1 MSATTLNLPYTRFV
15 AQVSTAPARSKS
27 TYLALMEEN
36 LAALQKCPWKEAA
49 DVPAALADHDFTA
62 STHLSSAYDAFKMT
76 GNYSASTMT
85 EIAYAGMAAYRFKIP
100 DSASA
105 VALSSISIPVSRDRY
120 LKSGVR
126 VVAVLSDSATPSADW
141 DVVRGSGGI
150 LLSAQLPQ
158 TAAYLLAGAPGKD
171 TLELAASSFA
181 GLAETGHAYLW
192 IYLTL
197 EDYTEHWDM
206 YSANEQRLY
215 AVEGSAMLV
224 GGSAEFTFAGEVTA
238 DAAPS
243 TATLLAG
250 GASPTWIQ
258 PLPTRNAGNTKP
270 INGDMPPENLFFRQS
285 ADSATT
291 LNSLIFLKFPVYNTQ
306 EASGPDSYTGM
317 LRVNAWAPDKDGS
330 AAGVTQIRFTLDYGS
345 NPDPTQWSQLS
356 PVAGSNGVDTNGYR
370 CWEYTYTYHGTARND
385 PTGNPTVVGDMSYD
399 RTIQIWLKT
408 AVQAEEVNGATTSEL
423 LIRDFTYYLH
433 TYVEPYPTAAGSPNE
448 YTSIHTIAP
457 VSPTTFMSSTRETFY
472 LWLQFLKGSPV
483 AADKCA
489 SQDVSAR
496 QNKESSIT
504 TVTAN
509 GAWTVVVDSLTYS
522 VTRSS
527 TTVSVAISAG
537 GGSTPLGTQQLTSAD
552 GTAQYFDEAVTIWK
566 DNASLRDYGVAATL
580 GDFSHAVV
588 AFEAGLQP
596 SDAEMLGR
604 LARNSRNFI
613 GEMLYLHP
621 VSGAL
626 AGELDTL
633 RPVPRFFRAAT
644 DPTGQTACQPGLSI
658 WYKRPARTATI
669 DDVVTPIGGSTW
681 TKGIVYKGG
690 AAISTAVVNYPVFL
704 QYTLLAVRAPA
715 AGEGM
720 SLVMQ
725 NVGSSPV
732 VNGFDLRF
740 AVWRSPAE
748 EWDGSNNFALS
759 AIVAAPCLYRAD
771 GADDVSWMVDC
782 GGSAFPFGTRTVHAR
797 RLGISPVVSG
807 SIAANQEIAVPL
819 SGALE
824 EGDVLIIAP
833 VVLGFADGVGAG
845 SVYFG
850 RQSDP
855 SNATTGWA
863 RYDTDLGWF
872 PQITLEP

>member
-1 MSATTLNLPYTRFV
+1 MSATTLNLPFKRFV
-15 AQVSTAPARSKS
+15 AQASTAPARSKS

-49 DVPAALADHDFTA
+49 EVPAALTDHDFTA
-62 STHLSSAYDAFKMT
+62 STYISDAYDAFKMT

-100 DSASA
+100 DSALASGSE
-105 VALSSISIPVSRDRY
+105 VALSSIALPISRDRY

-181 GLAETGHAYLW
+181 GLAATGYDYLW

-250 GASPTWIQ
+250 GSSPTWIQ
-258 PLPTRNAGNTKP
+258 PLPTQNAGATSAS
-270 INGDMPPENLFFRQS
+270 ISSSDTVDLFFEH
-285 ADSATT
+285 AT
-291 LNSLIFLKFPVYNTQ
+291 
-306 EASGPDSYTGM
+306 
-317 LRVNAWAPDKDGS
+317 
-330 AAGVTQIRFTLDYGS
+330 
-345 NPDPTQWSQLS
+345 
-356 PVAGSNGVDTNGYR
+356 
-370 CWEYTYTYHGTARND
+370 
-385 PTGNPTVVGDMSYD
+385 
-399 RTIQIWLKT
+399 
-408 AVQAEEVNGATTSEL
+408 
-423 LIRDFTYYLH
+423 
-433 TYVEPYPTAAGSPNE
+433 
-448 YTSIHTIAP
+448 
-457 VSPTTFMSSTRETFY
+457 
-472 LWLQFLKGSPV
+472 GSPV
-483 AADKCA
+483 PAENFIFLSFPTNEAQRDSGPTA
-489 SQDVSAR
+489 YTGR
-496 QNKESSIT
+496 IR
-504 TVTAN
+504 VTAN
-509 GAWTVVVDSLTYS
+509 GAAITMVRFSLMADVYKNPDQWGAMTAGSPDSAGFVTWSWTVGDGDLQPGEEYRSLSVKLKIAGVQGYQYQLVIDGLYYVYLFAHTSSTGAVTFTTNSYNLDGDATFTAFSVDTFWLMLRFSSITVNEVDAVVDFAISNADRCDQPDAETRRNASKTLDEVNTGNNS
-522 VTRSS
+522 PWNVTVAGVAYYVWMTGARKIN
-527 TTVSVAISAG
+527 VSVVSG
-537 GGSTPLGTQQLTSAD
+537 GTLGSSDLWIH
-552 GTAQYFDEAVTIWK
+552 YFNPAATIWR
-566 DNASLRDYGVAATL
+566 DNSAMRKYGVAATL

-588 AFEAGLQP
+588 AYEEGEQP
-596 SDAEMLGR
+596 NQVEMLGR
-604 LARNSRNFI
+604 LIRNSRRHT

-621 VSGAL
+621 ANGAL
-626 AGELDTL
+626 TDELDAL
-633 RPVPRFFRAAT
+633 RPVPRFYCAAS
-644 DPTGQTACQPGLSI
+644 DPTGQTSCQPGLSV
-658 WYKRPARTATI
+658 WFKRPSSGSSSRSVYVYRNALVQVT
-669 DDVVTPIGGSTW
+669 DVQ
-681 TKGIVYKGG
+681 K
-690 AAISTAVVNYPVFL
+690 PVFL

-720 SLVMQ
+720 SLVLT
-725 NVGSSPV
+725 NVGSSAV

-771 GADDVSWMVDC
+771 GADDVSWTVDC
-782 GGSAFPFGTRTVHAR
+782 GGAAFPFGSRTVHAR

-807 SIAANQEIAVPL
+807 SIAVNQEIAVPL

-824 EGDVLIIAP
+824 EGDVLLIAP
-833 VVLGFADGVGAG
+833 VVLGFANGGAGSG

-855 SNATTGWA
+855 SSATTGWA
-863 RYDTDLGWF
+863 RYATDLGWF